1 MITMDEA
8 KFSKSHL
15 AIKYL
20 IYILTSSNRNGHGI
34 HSPFV
39 FDFVVHVLQKKQ
51 QVHPHINHIE
61 SLRRELLGSF
71 ESLPNEDLGAGSSQ
85 ISGNSRSISSIAK
98 SALKPPKYARLLYRI
113 ASYYKP
119 NSILELGTSF
129 GLTTQYLAL
138 ANTNARVIT
147 IEGSPT
153 IANIAQQGFEKND
166 CKNIELI
173 VGDFSNELGKAVKR
187 LEGIKLFY
195 IDGNHRYESTMQ
207 YFSEILS
214 VSGEDDILIF
224 DDIHWSKGMENA
236 WQEIKKDGRV
246 RCTVDLFFI
255 GLVFL
260 KKSFLEKQDFVIQ
273 F

>member
-1 MITMDEA
+1 MNEA
-8 KFSKSHL
+8 IYSRSHL

-20 IYILTSSNRNGHGI
+20 KYFFSSSNRNGHGI

-39 FDFVVHVLQKKQ
+39 FDFVVHVLQNKQ
-51 QVHPHINHIE
+51 EGYSPCSQIE
-61 SLRRELLGSF
+61 SLRRLLIGSL
-71 ESLPNEDLGAGSSQ
+71 ERIPNEDLGAGSSRF
-85 ISGNSRSISSIAK
+85 SSATKSISSIAK

-113 ASYYKP
+113 VSYYKP

-147 IEGSPT
+147 IEGSPA
-153 IANIAQQGFEKND
+153 IANIAQQGFKKND

-173 VGDFSNELGKAVKR
+173 VGDFSTELEKAIQRMK
-187 LEGIKLFY
+187 GIKLFY
-195 IDGNHRYESTMQ
+195 IDGNHRYESTIK
-207 YFSEILS
+207 YFNEIVF

-224 DDIHWSKGMENA
+224 DDIHWSKGMGKA

-246 RCTVDLFFI
+246 RCTIDLFFI

-260 KKSFLEKQDFVIQ
+260 KKSFVEKQDFVIQ